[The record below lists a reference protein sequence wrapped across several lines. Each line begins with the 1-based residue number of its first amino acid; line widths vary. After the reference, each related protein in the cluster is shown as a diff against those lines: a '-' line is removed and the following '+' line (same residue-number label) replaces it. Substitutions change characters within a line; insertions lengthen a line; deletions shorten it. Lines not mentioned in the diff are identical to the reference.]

1 MSFQRRPRRI
11 VSTHLSGGGS
21 IFYKQSPP
29 GDWGGRGEIF
39 YKPFTYNFDVFN
51 TTFARKS
58 KKNNVCETI
67 STSTIK
73 QKRFYEYILFLDAN
87 EIPFHKTGG
96 GYVIVWLIGSK
107 QESEPSIL
115 QGNAHRAEV
124 SRKENLI

>member
-21 IFYKQSPP
+21 IFINNPPP

>member
-1 MSFQRRPRRI
+1 MKRWLVWRRTL
-11 VSTHLSGGGS
+11 VYTFTAH
-21 IFYKQSPP
+21 FYK
-29 GDWGGRGEIF
+29 
-39 YKPFTYNFDVFN
+39 DVAG
-51 TTFARKS
+51 T

-115 QGNAHRAEV
+115 QGSAHRAEV

>member
-1 MSFQRRPRRI
+1 MISDILHGECFFI
-11 VSTHLSGGGS
+11 LSGGL
-21 IFYKQSPP
+21 